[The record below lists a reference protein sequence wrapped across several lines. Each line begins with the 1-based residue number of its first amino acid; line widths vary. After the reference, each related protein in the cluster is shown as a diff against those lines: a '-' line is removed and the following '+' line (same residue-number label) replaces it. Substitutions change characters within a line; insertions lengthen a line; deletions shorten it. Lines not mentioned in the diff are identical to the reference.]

1 MFRPRT
7 TIFRCISM
15 WNIKRIFKH
24 NNYYVI
30 IDVSI
35 YFKNVFIYKCI
46 LTFAFLDSMRK
57 DKRLHNIGPKKRKKY

>member
-7 TIFRCISM
+7 TIFRSISM

-35 YFKNVFIYKCI
+35 HFKKYLFMNVF
-46 LTFAFLDSMRK
+46 
-57 DKRLHNIGPKKRKKY
+57 